1 MLKKLCFLI
10 FIFSVMFFTLNTFD
24 YLNIPGDSDD
34 EQNDM
39 YGGKVESIYNY
50 TYISHTSFIS
60 LTSYK
65 VLTNRDII
73 DDPQFDFI

>member
-1 MLKKLCFLI
+1 
-10 FIFSVMFFTLNTFD
+10 MFFTVNTFD
-24 YLNIPGDSDD
+24 YLNIPGDSND

-39 YGGKVESIYNY
+39 YASKFESRYNY
-50 TYISHTSFIS
+50 TYISHNSFIS
-60 LTSYK
+60 LKEYK

>member
-1 MLKKLCFLI
+1 MLRKLCFLI

-39 YGGKVESIYNY
+39 YDSKVESIYNY

-60 LTSYK
+60 LKSYK

-73 DDPQFDFI
+73 NDPQFDFI